1 MKFSC
6 DKQFLCE
13 AIVNVSKAVASN
25 STIPALEGIKVKV
38 THNQVELTGYN
49 LEIGI
54 TTTLMA
60 ITEGEG
66 EFVIDSRIFS
76 EMTRKMSDDVIVFEL
91 NENMTVA
98 ISSGNTQCSIT
109 AMSAEE
115 YPELPKVDTKTPIK
129 IPQGTLK
136 SMISNTKYA
145 VSTAEVESSNIII
158 FGFLSIALAIH
169 TGELFDIENNS
180 FSMVA
185 MDGFRLAIRNESI
198 AYTEKSYFVVPRK
211 TLSELSSLIRDNDGE
226 RECNIY
232 VNPKNVIFDING
244 YLIISRLLEGEFHNY
259 KISIPS
265 EYKTEIILNTKD
277 FITSME
283 RCSLLI
289 DSKNKAPVKCTFENG
304 EAHVEC
310 KTPLG
315 EINDILPASVTG
327 EPVTI
332 GFNNKFALDAL
343 RASECD
349 RIKIQLNGGMKVIKM
364 LPVEGEDFIFLL
376 MPIQLR

>member
-13 AIVNVSKAVASN
+13 AIVNVSKAVAVN

-38 THNQVELTGYN
+38 TPNQVELTGYN

-54 TTTLMA
+54 TTTLAA

-66 EFVIDSRIFS
+66 EFVIDARIFS
-76 EMTRKMSDDVIVFEL
+76 EMTKKMSDDVIVFEL
-91 NENMTVA
+91 NKNMTVA
-98 ISSGNTQCSIT
+98 ISSGNTQCSIA

-115 YPELPKVDTKTPIK
+115 YPELPVIDKQTAIK

-136 SMISNTKYA
+136 SMISHTRYA
-145 VSTAEVESSNIII
+145 ISSSEVKPI
-158 FGFLSIALAIH
+158 F
-169 TGELFDIENNS
+169 TGELFDMENGS

-185 MDGFRLAIRNESI
+185 MDGFRLAIRNERI
-198 AYTEKSYFVVPRK
+198 EYTEKSYFVVPKK
-211 TLSELSSLIRDNDGE
+211 TLAELSSLIRDNDGE
-226 RECNIY
+226 RECSIY
-232 VNPKNVIFDING
+232 INPKNVIFDING

-259 KISIPS
+259 KISIPK

-277 FITSME
+277 FIDSME

-289 DSKNKAPVKCTFENG
+289 NSKNKSPVKCTFANG

-310 KTPLG
+310 KTALG
-315 EINDILPASVTG
+315 EIDDIFSASITG

-343 RASECD
+343 RASESD
-349 RIKIQLNGGMKVIKM
+349 KIKIQLNGGMKVIKM
-364 LPVEGEDFIFLL
+364 LPIEGEDFVFLL

>member
-38 THNQVELTGYN
+38 TPNQVELTGYN

-115 YPELPKVDTKTPIK
+115 YPELPKVDTGTPIK

-145 VSTAEVESSNIII
+145 VSTTEVKPI
-158 FGFLSIALAIH
+158 F

-185 MDGFRLAIRNESI
+185 MDGFRLAIRNEPI

-211 TLSELSSLIRDNDGE
+211 TLSELSSLIRENDGE
-226 RECNIY
+226 RECSIY

>member
-25 STIPALEGIKVKV
+25 SAIPALEGIKVKV
-38 THNQVELTGYN
+38 TPNQVELTGYN

-54 TTTLMA
+54 TTALMA

-66 EFVIDSRIFS
+66 EFVIDARIFS
-76 EMTRKMSDDVIVFEL
+76 EMTKKMPDDVIVFEL
-91 NENMTVA
+91 NENMTVS
-98 ISSGNTQCSIT
+98 ISSGNTQCSIS
-109 AMSAEE
+109 AMSAED
-115 YPELPKVDTKTPIK
+115 YPELPDIDKKTAIK
-129 IPQGTLK
+129 IPQGILK
-136 SMISNTKYA
+136 SMISHTRYA
-145 VSTAEVESSNIII
+145 VSSSEVKPI
-158 FGFLSIALAIH
+158 F
-169 TGELFDIENNS
+169 TGELFDMENGS

-185 MDGFRLAIRNESI
+185 MDGFRLAIRNEKI
-198 AYTEKSYFVVPRK
+198 EYTGKSYFVVPKK
-211 TLSELSSLIRDNDGE
+211 TLAELSGLIRDNDEE

-232 VNPKNVIFDING
+232 VNPKNVVFDING

-259 KISIPS
+259 RTSIPK
-265 EYKTEIILNTKD
+265 EYKTEVILNTKD

-289 DSKNKAPVKCTFENG
+289 NSKNKAPVKCTFGEE
-304 EAHVEC
+304 EAHIEC
-310 KTPLG
+310 RTALG
-315 EINDILPASVTG
+315 EIDDVFSVSMTG

-332 GFNNKFALDAL
+332 GFNNKFVLDAL

-349 RIKIQLNGGMKVIKM
+349 KVRIQLSGSTKVIKI
-364 LPVEGEDFIFLL
+364 LPMEGEDFIFLL

>member
-38 THNQVELTGYN
+38 TPNQVELTGYN

-145 VSTAEVESSNIII
+145 VSTTEVKPI
-158 FGFLSIALAIH
+158 F

-265 EYKTEIILNTKD
+265 
-277 FITSME
+277 
-283 RCSLLI
+283 
-289 DSKNKAPVKCTFENG
+289 V
-304 EAHVEC
+304 
-310 KTPLG
+310 
-315 EINDILPASVTG
+315 
-327 EPVTI
+327 
-332 GFNNKFALDAL
+332 
-343 RASECD
+343 
-349 RIKIQLNGGMKVIKM
+349 
-364 LPVEGEDFIFLL
+364 FLFCIRL
-376 MPIQLR
+376 VC

>member
-38 THNQVELTGYN
+38 TPNQVELTGYN

-91 NENMTVA
+91 NENMTV
-98 ISSGNTQCSIT
+98 
-109 AMSAEE
+109 EE
-115 YPELPKVDTKTPIK
+115 YPELPKVDTGTPIK

-145 VSTAEVESSNIII
+145 VSTAEVKPI
-158 FGFLSIALAIH
+158 F

-211 TLSELSSLIRDNDGE
+211 TLSELSSLIRENDGE
-226 RECNIY
+226 RECSIY

>member
-13 AIVNVSKAVASN
+13 AIVNVSRAVASS

-38 THNQVELTGYN
+38 TPNQVELTGYN

-91 NENMTVA
+91 RDNMTVA

-115 YPELPKVDTKTPIK
+115 YPELPKIDTDKAIK
-129 IPQGTLK
+129 IPQGILK
-136 SMISNTKYA
+136 SMISHTQYA
-145 VSTAEVESSNIII
+145 VSVTEVKPI
-158 FGFLSIALAIH
+158 F
-169 TGELFDIENNS
+169 TGELFDIENGS

-198 AYTEKSYFVVPRK
+198 AYKEKSYFVVPGK
-211 TLSELSSLIRDNDGE
+211 TLSKLSAFIKTSDEEKD
-226 RECNIY
+226 RECNMY
-232 VNPKNVIFDING
+232 VNSKNVIFDVNG

-259 KISIPS
+259 KISIPN
-265 EYKTEIILNTKD
+265 EYKTEVILNTKD
-277 FITSME
+277 LITSIE

-289 DSKNKAPVKCTFENG
+289 DSKNKAPIKCTFENG

-310 KTPLG
+310 RTALG
-315 EINDILPASVTG
+315 EINDIFSVSVTG

-343 RASECD
+343 KATECD
-349 RIKIQLNGGMKVIKM
+349 KIKIQLSGSMKVIKI
-364 LPVEGEDFIFLL
+364 LPMEGEDFIFLL